1 MQVVFAKSVQG
12 ESHKRREQ
20 EIENLKNNRTFP
32 CQDKSL
38 AGEFT
43 SGDGIK
49 FTFLCACDGHGGA
62 SYFRSDKGADF
73 AIQVLQDIL
82 IRNMKRI
89 NELAVNGEFKKIK
102 EQLSLAITKRWKEKV
117 INDISENPI
126 TDIEYQYLGKE
137 KPETVEK
144 YKQGIG
150 VTSIYGC
157 TMIAYFATETYWYAL
172 QIGDGDLAIS
182 YDGKVFEMPMPED
195 EECFLNQTT
204 SLCDDNAVNEFR
216 WISNTT
222 IPQFVFCSTDGIANS
237 FKDNTTLISNFYLP
251 VSQLFNEED
260 QYEKCHQCK
269 NNICD
274 IKCRFE
280 LCKVEIENYLP
291 LLSKKGSGDDITL
304 VLAVQIDDAKIQ
316 SILNY
321 LRGTKLYK
329 NGQKDKG
336 ITLLKQASLL
346 GNNKALER
354 LGDKCVDAI
363 IKVNE
368 SQRKKLVLSAL
379 RYYTD
384 AYENSKDPSILLKI
398 DNLKRDYQTELLENV

>member
-12 ESHKRREQ
+12 ESHKRREK
-20 EIENLKNNRTFP
+20 EIDNLNNKRLFP
-32 CQDKSL
+32 CQDKSM
-38 AGEFT
+38 AGEFI

-89 NELAVNGEFKKIK
+89 NELALNGEYKKIK

-117 INDISENPI
+117 ESDLNNNPI
-126 TDIEYQYLGKE
+126 TELEYQYLEEE
-137 KPETVEK
+137 KPEAVEK
-144 YKQGIG
+144 YKQGISLA
-150 VTSIYGC
+150 SIYGC
-157 TMIAYFATETYWYAL
+157 TMISYFATESYWYAL
-172 QIGDGDLAIS
+172 QIGDGDFAIS
-182 YDGKVFEMPMPED
+182 YDGKTFEMPMPED
-195 EECFLNQTT
+195 SSCFLNQTT

-216 WISNTT
+216 WIANTT

-237 FKDNTTLISNFYLP
+237 FRDNTTLISNFYLP
-251 VSQLFNEED
+251 VAQLFNEED

-269 NNICD
+269 NNVCD

-280 LCKVEIENYLP
+280 LCKQEIENYLP
-291 LLSKKGSGDDITL
+291 MLSKKGSGDDISL
-304 VLAVQIDDAKIQ
+304 VLAAQIDDTKIQ

-336 ITLLKQASLL
+336 ISLLKQAYIL
-346 GNNKALER
+346 GNNKASER

-363 IKVNE
+363 LKVPE
-368 SQRKKLVLSAL
+368 IQKEKLVQSAMK
-379 RYYTD
+379 YYRE
-384 AYENSKDPSILLKI
+384 AYENSKDENIKIKI
-398 DNLKRDYQTELLENV
+398 DNLKNEYISFIKETE